1 MTRIMSFVKK
11 TANIY
16 IVQTIGIKT
25 LILIQ

>member
-1 MTRIMSFVKK
+1 MSFVKK